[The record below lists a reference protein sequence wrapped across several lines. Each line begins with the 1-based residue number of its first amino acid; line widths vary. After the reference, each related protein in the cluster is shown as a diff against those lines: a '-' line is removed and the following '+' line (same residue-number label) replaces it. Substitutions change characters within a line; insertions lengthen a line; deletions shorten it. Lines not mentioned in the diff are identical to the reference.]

1 MAHDAGIPLDAGEA
15 RRPLIVAT
23 RALPDST
30 RTALTAVGELR
41 VEEKGRP
48 LTPEELRSAVA
59 GADALVTYLH
69 DRIDSSILDA
79 AGPQLRCVA
88 NVAAGYDNVDV
99 DALAHRGVILSNTP
113 GVLTEATADL
123 ALAMILALT
132 RRIGEGERLIRA
144 GRPWRWEPGFL
155 LGSGLAGKTLGII
168 GMGGI
173 GAATARRARAF
184 GMQIRYTGRSP
195 ISPELAAELNTGNK
209 LELDELLAGAD
220 VVSIHCPLT
229 PATRHLLNRER
240 LAGMR
245 PSAYLINTSRGAVVD
260 EAALVDALAAGSIA
274 GAALDV
280 YEHEPAVHPGLLELE
295 NVVLLPHLGSATI
308 ETRTAM
314 ADLAASNVVAV
325 MSGSPA
331 VTPVPLPGTSG
342 RGSSGAPDSPTGLAR

>member
-1 MAHDAGIPLDAGEA
+1 MAHDAGIPLDMGEA

-23 RALPDST
+23 RDLPDST
-30 RTALTAVGELR
+30 RAALSAVGELR

-69 DRIDSSILDA
+69 DQIDASVLDA

-88 NVAAGYDNVDV
+88 NVAAGYDNVDLDV
-99 DALAHRGVILSNTP
+99 LAQRGIILSNTP

-123 ALAMILALT
+123 AMAMILALT

-173 GAATARRARAF
+173 GTATARRARAF
-184 GMQIRYTGRSP
+184 GMHIRYTGRSP
-195 ISPELAAELNTGNK
+195 ISPELAAELDTGNG
-209 LELDELLAGAD
+209 LELGDLLSEAD
-220 VVSIHCPLT
+220 IVSIHCPLT
-229 PATRHLLNRER
+229 PATRHLLNSER
-240 LAGMR
+240 LGAMR
-245 PSAYLINTSRGAVVD
+245 ASAYLINTSRGAVID

-280 YEHEPAVHPGLLELE
+280 YEHEPDVHPGLLALE
-295 NVVLLPHLGSATI
+295 NVVLVPHLGSATI

-325 MSGSPA
+325 MSGAPA
-331 VTPVPLPGTSG
+331 ATPVPLPGMPGRGGSDASG
-342 RGSSGAPDSPTGLAR
+342 RVTGLAT